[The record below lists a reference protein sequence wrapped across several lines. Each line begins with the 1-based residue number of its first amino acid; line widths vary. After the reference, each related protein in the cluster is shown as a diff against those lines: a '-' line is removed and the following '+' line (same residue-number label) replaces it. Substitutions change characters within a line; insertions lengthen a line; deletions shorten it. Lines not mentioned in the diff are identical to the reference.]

1 MTEHTR
7 IFIGPTTREHGHSR
21 ATHSVISSDR
31 GGEVFTT
38 EVVDLPSGT
47 RVSFDFSAAT
57 GEQLAID
64 VKPIAST
71 PAEPRT

>member
-1 MTEHTR
+1 MTTEHLG
-7 IFIGPTTREHGHSR
+7 IFIGRATREHGTSR
-21 ATHSVISSDR
+21 ATHSVISSGR

-47 RVSFDFSAAT
+47 RVSFDLSAVT
-57 GEQLAID
+57 GEQLATD

-71 PAEPRT
+71 PAEPV